1 MLEGLSMKTIT
12 QELLDGLKNA
22 DDIKTF
28 LDLHEQDFLS
38 QSLIDYLN
46 ELMNEKNIT
55 VAQVAKNSGI
65 GEYVYKIF
73 NGERNAKRDTLVA
86 ISFGMHLTFEETQL
100 LLRIAKFAILDSR
113 DRREGGA
120 DIFLDYFML
129 IIQGYVCT
137 LPGSYNREIFLFV
150 LCYTNQ
156 YSC

>member
-1 MLEGLSMKTIT
+1 MKTIT

-73 NGERNAKRDTLVA
+73 NGEKEMQNVIHSLRFHL
-86 ISFGMHLTFEETQL
+86 GMHLTFEETQL

-113 DRREGGA
+113 DRRDG
-120 DIFLDYFML
+120 
-129 IIQGYVCT
+129 II
-137 LPGSYNREIFLFV
+137 I
-150 LCYTNQ
+150 LCFDARFKYI
-156 YSC
+156 

>member
-65 GEYVYKIF
+65 G
-73 NGERNAKRDTLVA
+73 AKRDTLVA

-113 DRREGGA
+113 DRRDGIIIYALMHGLS
-120 DIFLDYFML
+120 IFECDDLLNNDNL
-129 IIQGYVCT
+129 IT
-137 LPGSYNREIFLFV
+137 LV
-150 LCYTNQ
+150 
-156 YSC
+156 

>member
-73 NGERNAKRDTLVA
+73 IRYA
-86 ISFGMHLTFEETQL
+86 
-100 LLRIAKFAILDSR
+100 LD
-113 DRREGGA
+113 
-120 DIFLDYFML
+120 F
-129 IIQGYVCT
+129 
-137 LPGSYNREIFLFV
+137 
-150 LCYTNQ
+150 
-156 YSC
+156 

>member
-1 MLEGLSMKTIT
+1 MLGGLSMKTIT

-22 DDIKTF
+22 DDIKVF
-28 LDLHEQDFLS
+28 LDSHEQDFLS

-86 ISFGMHLTFEETQL
+86 ISFGMHLNFEETQL

-113 DRREGGA
+113 DRRDGIIIYALMHGLS
-120 DIFLDYFML
+120 IFECDDLLNNDNL
-129 IIQGYVCT
+129 IT
-137 LPGSYNREIFLFV
+137 LI
-150 LCYTNQ
+150 
-156 YSC
+156 

>member
-55 VAQVAKNSGI
+55 VAQVAKD
-65 GEYVYKIF
+65 VYKRQVL
-73 NGERNAKRDTLVA
+73 ESPSQLTDAPNASDTA
-86 ISFGMHLTFEETQL
+86 LTL
-100 LLRIAKFAILDSR
+100 S
-113 DRREGGA
+113 
-120 DIFLDYFML
+120 L
-129 IIQGYVCT
+129 IHI
-137 LPGSYNREIFLFV
+137 
-150 LCYTNQ
+150 
-156 YSC
+156 